1 MVANLLFKAID
12 FSAEADSIKAA
23 VAKYTNRTSLH
34 DEILMNDE
42 TRMDDETLFDS
53 GSTKLRITIEVQSV
67 RLEWAVLVWVLVL
80 DFSFRLAQLLV
91 NAVSIPKTNAKWL
104 R

>member
-1 MVANLLFKAID
+1 M
-12 FSAEADSIKAA
+12 
-23 VAKYTNRTSLH
+23 H
-34 DEILMNDE
+34 DE

-53 GSTKLRITIEVQSV
+53 GSTKLRIESEVQSV

-91 NAVSIPKTNAKWL
+91 NAVSIAKTHAKWL